1 MLSVVLE
8 VSVAIR
14 GQLDRFLLR
23 RNEVFKYCFANKGQ
37 VDVWIIGRDPI
48 PEAKRKRDH
57 FRRIY
62 EFLYRLEQTR
72 VGGMPLWRTVEGSD
86 DRGPMQEIRERLGMV
101 SEPPEADSLLKDAVV
116 KDVMLWSCSSEEM
129 LEDGLDYDSFEETR
143 TKEYKGKAEQY
154 DAMRV
159 ALERSTSEEMLEDG
173 LDYDSFEENSR
184 RCKRLSSEESAKL

>member
-116 KDVMLWSCSSEEM
+116 KDVMFGAVRPRKCWRTDWTTIVLKRHVPKS
-129 LEDGLDYDSFEETR
+129 
-143 TKEYKGKAEQY
+143 TKE
-154 DAMRV
+154 R
-159 ALERSTSEEMLEDG
+159 RNSTMLCG
-173 LDYDSFEENSR
+173 
-184 RCKRLSSEESAKL
+184 